1 VSRSGVLFHAE
12 QALQPRS
19 ELEINLVLP
28 IEIEGIGG
36 AEVLC
41 RGEVVRIA
49 EPQAA
54 DLSPALA
61 ARFLEY
67 RLLSRTPPARA

>member
-1 VSRSGVLFHAE
+1 VLFQAE
-12 QALQPRS
+12 QSLQPRS
-19 ELEINLVLP
+19 ELEIQLVLP

-41 RGEVVRIA
+41 RGEVVRIVQPKEA
-49 EPQAA
+49 EMA
-54 DLSPALA
+54 PALA

-67 RLLSRTPPARA
+67 KLLSRTPPARA

>member
-1 VSRSGVLFHAE
+1 
-12 QALQPRS
+12 
-19 ELEINLVLP
+19 VLP

-41 RGEVVRIA
+41 RGEVVRI
-49 EPQAA
+49 EHQEQA
-54 DLSPALA
+54 DVSPALA

-67 RLLSRTPPARA
+67 RLLSRNPPGHA

>member
-1 VSRSGVLFHAE
+1 
-12 QALQPRS
+12 
-19 ELEINLVLP
+19 VLP